1 MTSKLTLSV
10 DPGVVERAKL
20 WAAKRHT
27 SLSRVV
33 EEYLDLV
40 TRPLEPGKDEGTPV
54 LRELRGWLKGARLE
68 REDHR
73 RHLERKYR

>member
-10 DPGVVERAKL
+10 DPEVVERAKL
-20 WAAKRHT
+20 WAARRRT

-40 TRPLEPGKDEGTPV
+40 TRPVEPVKDEGAPV
-54 LRELRGWLKGARLE
+54 LRELRGCLKGARLG
-68 REDHR
+68 RDDHR